1 MDILNTLELSIN
13 LDVKWLLRILGIEY
27 LVPLMQSHPYE

>member
-1 MDILNTLELSIN
+1 MDILNPLELSIN

-27 LVPLMQSHPYE
+27 LVTLMQSHSYE